1 MSGALIFGLIVLSLA
16 GLGYLAWTDPKR
28 RRVHGIPLPQRR
40 RCLWPA
46 RVVVFGPGL
55 LLTGLGHWSGLAIW
69 AGAVTTLGWV
79 LAALSPARYAA
90 LMEHGRQSFTV
101 LQRRV
106 RALMAPV
113 KAWISVSA
121 ARIKAAAATSLSR
134 IGPAHP
140 KAADTD
146 TIASLEAR
154 IVALEAQL
162 LRLEG
167 TSHETIDS
175 EKRLNEDKGEEGE
188 IIEQPIKPPMDQPAI
203 EPAKAKMISSA
214 SG

>member
-40 RCLWPA
+40 RFLWPA

-101 LQRRV
+101 LRRQT

-113 KAWISVSA
+113 KAWIRLGA
-121 ARIKAAAATSLSR
+121 KRIRTAAATSLSR
-134 IGPAHP
+134 IGPTHAT
-140 KAADTD
+140 DTD
-146 TIASLEAR
+146 YIAALEAR
-154 IVALEAQL
+154 IVALEARL
-162 LRLEG
+162 MRLEG
-167 TSHETIDS
+167 TSHETIDH
-175 EKRLNEDKGEEGE
+175 EKRLNEDKVEEGE

-203 EPAKAKMISSA
+203 EPAKAKMIRSA